1 MRGVRKARWFSVVAM
16 LLGAMAVTALARA
29 QTTPQSTPES
39 TPELTEEQLQILQDL
54 PEEERQA
61 LIDQYLKS
69 REQGAETPTG
79 AERGTTTPSGR
90 STTSG
95 KVRPLSPETE
105 GTVGT
110 LSAEEE
116 LERLKALQDLNEPPF
131 KESDSLIIDL
141 RLRKREERPAR
152 LTERLEALRDR
163 ILERNPYRLD
173 RYGQL
178 TLPGFEPITM
188 LGLTERLAAL
198 RLGADKDLVEFT
210 VKVTRLDI
218 KAAGDEALRP
228 FGYDLFTDVTSSFAP
243 ATDVPVPSDYI
254 LGPGDQ
260 LRVQLFGNT
269 NRVQTFTVGRDGQ
282 ISFPQIG
289 PVTVGGQQ
297 FSAVKAAIEDQ
308 VARQMIGVRAYVQMG
323 ETRGIRIFLLGEVEK
338 PGSYTVSGLSTVTNA
353 LFAGGGIKRSGSL
366 RNIQLKRSGQL
377 VRRLD
382 LYDLL
387 LRGDTSNDV
396 RLLAGDVVF
405 IPPIGNT
412 VSVNGEVLRPAIY
425 EIRNEASVGDLIN
438 LSGGLTPEA
447 DQRQARLER
456 RNENGERVVT
466 NIDLSSA
473 SARSETLQN
482 GDFLRVLRIRDV
494 LDGGVTV
501 SGFVYQSQP
510 FEYRQGL
517 RLSDVLRFEELK
529 PGADTHYVLIRREL
543 PPDRKVSVVSADLA
557 AALAAPGSEKDV
569 LLQPRDQLTVFD
581 LQSGRDRVV
590 SNVLDDLRAQATYS
604 EPLQA
609 VIIGGRVRAPGQYPL
624 ERNMRVS
631 DLIRAGGSLEDAA
644 YGGKAELSRYEAVNG
659 EYRQTELIDIDL
671 AAVLRGDAAANLLLK
686 PYDALN
692 IKELPQWRELEL
704 VTIEGEVRFP
714 GVYPIQRGETMRSV
728 LQRAGG
734 LSDLAFS
741 KGAIFTREELRKRE
755 QDQLDRL
762 TEQLKRDLAVL
773 ALQGAQSGIPGTQSL
788 VVGQG
793 LLEQLKGS
801 QAVGRLVIDLDKIQ
815 AGNVAGPDDI
825 MLKNGDRL
833 LVPKQSQEV
842 SVIGEVPNAT
852 SHRYTSD
859 LSREDYINLSGGYS
873 KQADESRV
881 YVVRANGSVIAGS
894 GNRWFSKAG
903 SEGIEPG
910 DTVVVPLNAG
920 KMRPLPLWTA
930 VTTIIYNLAVAVA
943 AVNSF

>member
-1 MRGVRKARWFSVVAM
+1 MRGVRKARWFTVVAM

-243 ATDVPVPSDYI
+243 ATDVPIPSDYI

-289 PVTVGGQQ
+289 PVTVGGQR

-447 DQRQARLER
+447 DQRRARLER
-456 RNENGERVVT
+456 RNEEGERVVT
-466 NIDLSSA
+466 NIDLSVASCAIRNTAKWRFPA
-473 SARSETLQN
+473 SAADSR
-482 GDFLRVLRIRDV
+482 RARWRRDC
-494 LDGGVTV
+494 LGV
-501 SGFVYQSQP
+501 
-510 FEYRQGL
+510 
-517 RLSDVLRFEELK
+517 RLS
-529 PGADTHYVLIRREL
+529 
-543 PPDRKVSVVSADLA
+543 VSA
-557 AALAAPGSEKDV
+557 V
-569 LLQPRDQLTVFD
+569 
-581 LQSGRDRVV
+581 
-590 SNVLDDLRAQATYS
+590 
-604 EPLQA
+604 
-609 VIIGGRVRAPGQYPL
+609 
-624 ERNMRVS
+624 
-631 DLIRAGGSLEDAA
+631 
-644 YGGKAELSRYEAVNG
+644 
-659 EYRQTELIDIDL
+659 
-671 AAVLRGDAAANLLLK
+671 
-686 PYDALN
+686 
-692 IKELPQWRELEL
+692 
-704 VTIEGEVRFP
+704 
-714 GVYPIQRGETMRSV
+714 
-728 LQRAGG
+728 
-734 LSDLAFS
+734 
-741 KGAIFTREELRKRE
+741 
-755 QDQLDRL
+755 
-762 TEQLKRDLAVL
+762 
-773 ALQGAQSGIPGTQSL
+773 
-788 VVGQG
+788 
-793 LLEQLKGS
+793 
-801 QAVGRLVIDLDKIQ
+801 
-815 AGNVAGPDDI
+815 
-825 MLKNGDRL
+825 
-833 LVPKQSQEV
+833 
-842 SVIGEVPNAT
+842 
-852 SHRYTSD
+852 
-859 LSREDYINLSGGYS
+859 
-873 KQADESRV
+873 
-881 YVVRANGSVIAGS
+881 
-894 GNRWFSKAG
+894 
-903 SEGIEPG
+903 
-910 DTVVVPLNAG
+910 
-920 KMRPLPLWTA
+920 
-930 VTTIIYNLAVAVA
+930 
-943 AVNSF
+943 